1 VSRHFGDLDAVLA
14 FDARRKTLPS
24 TVPRW
29 GTVAVLSAL
38 EEADAAIIM
47 ARADATGRTKR
58 EKLVCKSCAE
68 PAYDLVAMP
77 SREAAHVFEVG
88 RQPEAGPRA
97 DDVLG
102 DWNL

>member
-1 VSRHFGDLDAVLA
+1 MLYWRLTRV
-14 FDARRKTLPS
+14 RKTLPS

-68 PAYDLVAMP
+68 PAYDLVAML

-88 RQPEAGPRA
+88 RQPEAGSCA